1 MRRAALWVTSP
12 GRALPFLRGVAA
24 AAVAAAAAS
33 PGLVLAACSKTSTLE
48 DDGPRPAATAS
59 GIPSAA
65 ASARVETAAPDAG
78 TETPPTGIG
87 HIPTPWPP
95 SPPGSLVR
103 PPPPR
108 IHDDGATLST
118 AGLPVE
124 VVRRIVR
131 QNFGRFRLCY
141 ENALRMDPSLAGTVR
156 TRFVIETDGSVAKVS
171 DAGSTLPDASVI
183 GCMDRAF
190 GALSFPSPE
199 GAAVTV
205 TYSLSLSTAPPAGS
219 TSAPPGTGAPPAVP

>member
-1 MRRAALWVTSP
+1 MRREAPLVTSL
-12 GRALPFLRGVAA
+12 GRARLAMAPMAA
-24 AAVAAAAAS
+24 AAL
-33 PGLVLAACSKTSTLE
+33 LVGLAACSKSSPLE
-48 DDGPRPAATAS
+48 DDGPRAAATTS
-59 GIPSAA
+59 GIPAAA
-65 ASARVETAAPDAG
+65 ASARVETASPDGGA
-78 TETPPTGIG
+78 ETPATSIG
-87 HIPTPWPP
+87 TIPVPWPP

-108 IHDDGATLST
+108 IHDDGATLSS

-156 TRFVIETDGSVAKVS
+156 TRFVVETDGSVAKVT
-171 DAGSTLPDASVI
+171 DAGSTLPDAAAVA
-183 GCMDRAF
+183 CMDRAF

-199 GAAVTV
+199 GKALTV
-205 TYSLSLSTAPPAGS
+205 TYSLSFSTAPPAGS
-219 TSAPPGTGAPPAVP
+219 GVAPGGSGAPTAVP